1 MGGDP
6 QGSDGDCHN
15 GWSLMMS
22 GETVT
27 VASKLPFP
35 LIIRAF
41 DMVKRYDDGGKREIE
56 ESRERANLRFTIQG
70 VPNPASVKSRT
81 ENMAQIIGGYALT
94 PNVPA
99 DLWKAWF
106 EDNKTSDY
114 VINKLIYAR
123 DKSADVEAI
132 AKNNAKAARSGLEP
146 LNPEKI
152 IKNGQRIPADPRI
165 PHKIDPN
172 EGPMA

>member
-1 MGGDP
+1 
-6 QGSDGDCHN
+6 
-15 GWSLMMS
+15 L
-22 GETVT
+22 V
-27 VASKLPFP
+27 
-35 LIIRAF
+35 IRAF
-41 DMVKRYDDGGKREIE
+41 DMIKKYDDGGKREIS

-70 VPNPASVKSRT
+70 VPNPASVKSHT
-81 ENMAQIIGGYALT
+81 ENAAQITGGYALT

-114 VINKLIYAR
+114 VLNHLVFANDKPADIEAR
-123 DKSADVEAI
+123 

-165 PHKIDPN
+165 PHKIDQN